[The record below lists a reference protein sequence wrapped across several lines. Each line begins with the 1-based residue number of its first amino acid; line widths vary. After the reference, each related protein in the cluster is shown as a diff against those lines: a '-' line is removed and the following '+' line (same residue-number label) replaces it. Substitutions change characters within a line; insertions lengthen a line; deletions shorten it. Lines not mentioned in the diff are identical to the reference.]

1 METKETTAKKKPT
14 EEQLRKAM
22 QAYIDALNKKD
33 VDGIISLF
41 AKDGTIED
49 PVGSVV
55 EAAASGLKRL
65 VGGLPPDATFTLDS
79 PIRTSHD
86 SSGAAFPMTVEL
98 KLDGKHLTIHS
109 IDVMQF
115 DENGLITEM
124 KAYYG
129 PTNIA
134 VR

>member
-1 METKETTAKKKPT
+1 MESKEMKGNKPT
-14 EEQLRKAM
+14 EEQLHNAM

-33 VDGIISLF
+33 ISGLISLF
-41 AKDGTIED
+41 AKGGTIED
-49 PVGSVV
+49 PVGSIIEDAPV
-55 EAAASGLKRL
+55 GLGRL
-65 VGGLPPDATFTLDS
+65 VGALPPDATFTLDS
-79 PIRTSHD
+79 PIRTSHN

-98 KLDGKHLTIHS
+98 TLDGKHLTIHS

-129 PTNIA
+129 PSNIITK
-134 VR
+134 